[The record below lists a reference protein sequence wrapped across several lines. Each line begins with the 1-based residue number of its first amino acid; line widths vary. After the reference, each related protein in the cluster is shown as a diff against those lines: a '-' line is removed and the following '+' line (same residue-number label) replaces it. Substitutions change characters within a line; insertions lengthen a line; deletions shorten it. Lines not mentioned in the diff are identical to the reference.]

1 MSAKHEVF
9 CFLVVPHGAHR
20 SLHDAAKTAAMQR
33 TAPPAGRATRLGVVA
48 SLLQERADNLKRF
61 SQISYK
67 KPKISRNVFFADLV
81 VLARG
86 PGPDPIPNSTVK
98 SLRANGTKSQDLGE

>member
-1 MSAKHEVF
+1 
-9 CFLVVPHGAHR
+9 
-20 SLHDAAKTAAMQR
+20 
-33 TAPPAGRATRLGVVA
+33 
-48 SLLQERADNLKRF
+48 
-61 SQISYK
+61 
-67 KPKISRNVFFADLV
+67 VFFADLV